1 MVELMLQEF
10 YALLLRQLG
19 KYKVVFY
26 QIRPLITLEI
36 FFNTIK
42 AKNEK

>member
-1 MVELMLQEF
+1 MVGLMLQEF
-10 YALLLRQLG
+10 YALLFRQLG
-19 KYKVVFY
+19 EYKVVFY

-42 AKNEK
+42 AENEK